1 MKVTYNFY
9 STLPKSPLS
18 FVVVCI
24 SKIFKHISIRL
35 VCLNSSE
42 VPENQDW
49 RLCNVAAG
57 LCSYGCSVLCSVI
70 ERISKAGWLQN
81 SLRKPDGKPR
91 DSPWQLLPLCHKQ
104 NTRRLSLLPTPT
116 GLGSCQT
123 EQSLSQPLFLSNVL
137 ALPLSLSLCLL
148 QYKQKRSAEAL
159 PLWEQQW
166 GRCLRRQNKSV
177 HGIKEERGRL
187 RC

>member
-1 MKVTYNFY
+1 M
-9 STLPKSPLS
+9 L
-18 FVVVCI
+18 
-24 SKIFKHISIRL
+24 
-35 VCLNSSE
+35 CLFCCFLSE
-42 VPENQDW
+42 VPEKQGEKVVY
-49 RLCNVAAG
+49 CGNVV
-57 LCSYGCSVLCSVI
+57 CSI
-70 ERISKAGWLQN
+70 REERISKAGWLQN

-116 GLGSCQT
+116 GLGRCQT
-123 EQSLSQPLFLSNVL
+123 EQSLSQPLLLSNAL
-137 ALPLSLSLCLL
+137 TLPLSLSVCLL

-177 HGIKEERGRL
+177 HGIKEDRGRQ